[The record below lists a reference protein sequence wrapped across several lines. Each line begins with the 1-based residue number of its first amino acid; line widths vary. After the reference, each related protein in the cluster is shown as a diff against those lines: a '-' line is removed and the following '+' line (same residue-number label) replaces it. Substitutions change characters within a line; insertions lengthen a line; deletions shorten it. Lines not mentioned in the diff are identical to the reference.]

1 MWMGKIGNKSAAF
14 IRHKH
19 FHPGTYQN
27 MEKVWLAEE
36 KQKAEERR
44 QKEMK
49 EKREEELKTLEI
61 KRQIREQEELKRM
74 EMILE
79 EKRNKY
85 KVDRNFVSENQSG
98 LILTGHTTSSG
109 SPTAKN
115 TSTNKEEKKLV
126 IRSQYTEDVFKN
138 GHTTVFGS
146 YYDRDNKSWGYK
158 CCKLTDKEVRCPE
171 AKPKYKR
178 KNPDSETADRS
189 SNKQAKKSTN
199 QGSGL
204 TDSLKLLKQMDA
216 LE

>member
-98 LILTGHTTSSG
+98 LILTGPATSST
-109 SPTAKN
+109 SPTPK
-115 TSTNKEEKKLV
+115 STNKEEKKLV
-126 IRSQYTEDVFKN
+126 IRSQYNEDVLKN

-146 YYDRDNKSWGYK
+146 YYDRDKKSWGYK
-158 CCKLTDKEVRCPE
+158 CCKLTEKEAKCPE

-178 KNPDSETADRS
+178 KNPDSETADRN
-189 SNKQAKKSTN
+189 SNKQAKKSAN